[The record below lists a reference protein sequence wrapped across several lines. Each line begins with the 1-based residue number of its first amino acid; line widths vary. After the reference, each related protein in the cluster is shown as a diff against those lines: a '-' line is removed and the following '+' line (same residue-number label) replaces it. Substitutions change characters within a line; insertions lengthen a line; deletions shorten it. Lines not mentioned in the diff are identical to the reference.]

1 MGRKKIQIARIT
13 DERNRQVT
21 FTKRKFGLMKK
32 AYELSVL
39 CDCEIALI
47 IFNSTNKLFQYAST
61 DMDKVLLKYTEYNE
75 PHESRTNSDIIETL
89 KKKGLNGFDSPDSEP
104 EENMGPSTHAEE
116 KFRKINEDFDNML
129 RNQRMCASVP
139 PGSFQI
145 PVALPLNTPGSL
157 VYGTVGSGIL
167 HSQGMLGTT
176 QPTTVQRNT
185 VSPGL
190 VQRPSSTGDAGG
202 LLGSELATLT
212 PAEVSPVGN
221 GYTTTMVASRA
232 SPVLLT
238 SPSPPAPSG
247 PGPGCTVTITSP
259 IPHLAVSHGRTV
271 PAKSPP
277 PPSSQHPGNS
287 PGPPSVPTPLRTKPD
302 LRVVIPPS
310 SKVVMP
316 TLNQRLAGAQGSQ
329 SLATPVVSVATPSLP
344 PQALSGF
351 PQSALAAAYNTEYSI
366 AELTALSGLASP
378 GGLSLSSVAW
388 PQSQSTIGNLPAGM
402 LSQLIVNPSGGGP
415 VGGTTL
421 TQATPVT
428 IPVNTSVGMC
438 IKSEPVSPP
447 TAGGAGSRVNCSM
460 SVGAIYLD
468 PRESI
473 QHSRS
478 PAPVPESI
486 NSTGSPYSRNDQ
498 DDGHVGTATGGLN
511 VHDASGETIGSGAGG
526 VRNEFIPTSLAMLRS
541 SPEPMD
547 HHVTKRLRIDMWPTR

>member
-104 EENMGPSTHAEE
+104 EENMGPSPHAEE

-167 HSQGMLGTT
+167 HSQGMLNTT
-176 QPTTVQRNT
+176 QPVTVQRNT

-221 GYTTTMVASRA
+221 GYTTTTGASRA

-247 PGPGCTVTITSP
+247 PGPGCTITVA
-259 IPHLAVSHGRTV
+259 PHLAVSQGRAV

-277 PPSSQHPGNS
+277 PPASQHPGTS

-316 TLNQRLAGAQGSQ
+316 TLNQRLAGGAQGSQ

-344 PQALSGF
+344 PQALSGY
-351 PQSALAAAYNTEYSI
+351 PQSAMAAAYNTEYSL

-378 GGLSLSSVAW
+378 GGLTLSSVAW
-388 PQSQSTIGNLPAGM
+388 PQSQGTIGNLPAGM
-402 LSQLIVNPSGGGP
+402 LSQLMSRQLKAFNPEGAY
-415 VGGTTL
+415 TN
-421 TQATPVT
+421 QA
-428 IPVNTSVGMC
+428 
-438 IKSEPVSPP
+438 EPV
-447 TAGGAGSRVNCSM
+447 R
-460 SVGAIYLD
+460 
-468 PRESI
+468 
-473 QHSRS
+473 
-478 PAPVPESI
+478 
-486 NSTGSPYSRNDQ
+486 
-498 DDGHVGTATGGLN
+498 GT
-511 VHDASGETIGSGAGG
+511 
-526 VRNEFIPTSLAMLRS
+526 RS
-541 SPEPMD
+541 SKQRT
-547 HHVTKRLRIDMWPTR
+547 VGLRID